1 MLVCKIE
8 KYNFVNI
15 RTLIELNG
23 ISPNFNSL
31 NDKLITL

>member
-1 MLVCKIE
+1 MVIGKIR

-23 ISPNFNSL
+23 ISPNFNSF